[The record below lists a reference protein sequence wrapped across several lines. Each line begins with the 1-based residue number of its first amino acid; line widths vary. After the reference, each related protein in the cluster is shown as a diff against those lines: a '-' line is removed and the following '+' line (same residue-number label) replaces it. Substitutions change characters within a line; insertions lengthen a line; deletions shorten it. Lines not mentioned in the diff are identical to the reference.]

1 MKNNDIIKQIA
12 YLTHQPEW
20 VNDPKLVKKVQYL
33 GKKIMGENRKGRTKK
48 MIAVYKNG
56 DLLVKGYSSEL
67 TQTLGFSAS
76 TIRNYART
84 QRTDDQKRTYGYVGV
99 QK

>member
-48 MIAVYKNG
+48 IM
-56 DLLVKGYSSEL
+56 LV
-67 TQTLGFSAS
+67 
-76 TIRNYART
+76 
-84 QRTDDQKRTYGYVGV
+84 
-99 QK
+99 